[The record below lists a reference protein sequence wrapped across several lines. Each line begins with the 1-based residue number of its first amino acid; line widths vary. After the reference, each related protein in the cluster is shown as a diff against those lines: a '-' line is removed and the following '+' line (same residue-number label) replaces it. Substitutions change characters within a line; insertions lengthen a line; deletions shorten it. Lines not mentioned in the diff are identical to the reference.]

1 MVHGV
6 EFITFQPNPGPE
18 KKKMR
23 FNFFDLPH
31 GKNLVCTFLTR
42 CMNETLFYWLL

>member
-18 KKKMR
+18 KKKMG
-23 FNFFDLPH
+23 FNFLTRLTE
-31 GKNLVCTFLTR
+31 KNLVCTFLTR